1 MVGGKSP
8 EKADLRDGFFIEPTI
23 FTGVDNTMTVAR
35 EEIFGPV
42 LSVIPIESEEEV
54 VRQANY
60 TPYGLAAA
68 VWTKD
73 VQRAHRVAHALKA
86 GTVWI
91 NAYRAISFTAP
102 FGGYKESG
110 IGRENGLEALHE
122 YTQLKTVWV
131 ELGLTP

>member
-1 MVGGKSP
+1 
-8 EKADLRDGFFIEPTI
+8 
-23 FTGVDNTMTVAR
+23 VDNTMTVAR

-42 LSVIPIESEEEV
+42 LSIISIESEEEEV
-54 VRQANY
+54 VRQAND
-60 TPYGLAAA
+60 TPYGLAPI

-102 FGGYKESG
+102 FGGYKQSG
-110 IGRENGLEALHE
+110 IGRENGLETLHE
-122 YTQLKTVWV
+122 YTRLKAVWV
-131 ELGLTP
+131 ELSGEMREPFRLG